1 MIIRGKLC
9 VALLFLAL
17 AGVSAGDK
25 AVSEITVKELF
36 YRELDNYESE
46 RKIPALEKT
55 VRYLSDY
62 YCASKNID
70 ADARKQHLAEVLSM
84 SVATFR
90 AIARDFD
97 LDFNPNEIPSM
108 HVLLSI
114 EVRTVNGFIANGLSP
129 DNIIDEKQ
137 RQEYV
142 DALRE
147 RDRKIR
153 AYNTQRYLR
162 EFNGQLKFIAL
173 RAMADYV
180 ALLEPADNT
189 EIDGKL
195 FFLFLEN

>member
-1 MIIRGKLC
+1 MIRGKLC

-17 AGVSAGDK
+17 AAVSAGDK
-25 AVSEITVKELF
+25 AVSDINVKELF
-36 YRELDNYESE
+36 YREIANYESE
-46 RKIPALEKT
+46 RNIPALEKA

-62 YCASKNID
+62 YSASQNID

-84 SVATFR
+84 SVAAFR

-97 LDFNPNEIPSM
+97 FDFNPNEIPSS
-108 HVLLSI
+108 HVELSVN
-114 EVRTVNGFIANGLSP
+114 VRTVNGFIANGLSP

-153 AYNTQRYLR
+153 AYNTQKYLR
-162 EFNGQLKFIAL
+162 DYNGQVTFVAL

-195 FFLFLEN
+195 FLLFLDN